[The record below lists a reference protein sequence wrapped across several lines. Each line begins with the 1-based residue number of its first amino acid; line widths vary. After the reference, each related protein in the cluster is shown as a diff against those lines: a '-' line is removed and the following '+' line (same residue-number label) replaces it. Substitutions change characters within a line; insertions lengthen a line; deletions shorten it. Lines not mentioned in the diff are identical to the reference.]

1 MQRSLQQ
8 VIDRDESDG
17 DITLCCNY
25 DEEPCH
31 TILGRVHSQ
40 ILSLASPILA
50 VAIECAKGSC
60 NRSLGDGIMELEV
73 GCGPCITLYHD
84 RL

>member
-8 VIDRDESDG
+8 VIDIDESDG
-17 DITLCCNY
+17 DIMLSCDG
-25 DEEPCH
+25 DEVPHC

-50 VAIECAKGSC
+50 VAIECAERSSGSHG
-60 NRSLGDGIMELEV
+60 LMELKV
-73 GCGPCITLYHD
+73 GCGWS
-84 RL
+84 